1 MKHSIRIKLT
11 LLLIF
16 LTSSI
21 ILVSW
26 VVNKT
31 IGMDYYMK
39 SEEKSLIKTYTQLK
53 QIYWST
59 DNFQGSGDDFRT
71 LREQQVD
78 LLMSSTHFNILIV
91 NDNFQR
97 VYPLSER
104 SSKMDTSMLRYLN
117 ELIKA
122 RPGDGSS
129 VDEIFE
135 QGYTIQKNNV
145 KDLNGEYLDL
155 FGIMFD
161 RYDNKYL
168 LILRSPIQGVQG
180 AANISSQL
188 FAYIGILMSV
198 IGAIVMFWVSKKY
211 TVPIQEMAMIANRM
225 VHLDFDARVT
235 RINQD
240 ELGQLGNN
248 MNELSAKLEET
259 ISELKTANNELRKD
273 IDQKIQ
279 IDEMRKEFIS
289 HVSHELKTPI
299 ALIQGY
305 AEGLKDNVNDD
316 PESREF
322 YCEVIVD
329 EAHKM
334 NTMVKKLLTLNQIEF
349 GNNVVHMER
358 FDIVALV
365 KNLIQASDILYK
377 KAEATIDFQQEEP
390 IYVWAD
396 EYMIEEVISNYLS
409 NALHHLSEKGTIT
422 VRFEPRGNEVRV
434 YVANTGKQIPEE
446 ELDKLWIKF
455 YKVDKARTRE
465 YGGSGVGLSIVA
477 ATMNAHGKAYG
488 VQNTEDGVEFYIDL
502 DRNPTEKIQEDQ
514 TNPPSDLSKKDS
526 NS

>member
-1 MKHSIRIKLT
+1 MKHSIRLKLT
-11 LLLIF
+11 FLLIF

-21 ILVSW
+21 IFVSW
-26 VVNKT
+26 IVNKT
-31 IGMDYYMK
+31 IGIEYYMK
-39 SEEKSLIKTYTQLK
+39 SEEKSLIKTYKQLE
-53 QIYWST
+53 QVYWNT
-59 DNFQGSGDDFRT
+59 DDITVTDDYRT
-71 LREQQVD
+71 LREQQLDVV
-78 LLMSSTHFNILIV
+78 MSNTHFNILIV
-91 NDNFQR
+91 NDDFQR

-104 SSKMDTSMLRYLN
+104 SNKMDSSMLLYLN

-129 VDEIFE
+129 VDEIFD

-145 KDLNGEYLDL
+145 KDLKGEYLDL

-161 RYDNKYL
+161 QNNDKYL
-168 LILRSPIQGVQG
+168 VILRSPIQGVQG
-180 AANISSQL
+180 AADISSRL
-188 FAYIGILMSV
+188 FAYIGIIMSL
-198 IGAIVMFWVSKKY
+198 IGAAIMFWVSKKY
-211 TVPIQEMAMIANRM
+211 TIPIEEMAMIANRM
-225 VHLDFDARVT
+225 VNLDFDARVT

-240 ELGQLGNN
+240 ELGQLGQN
-248 MNELSAKLEET
+248 MNELSSRLEMT
-259 ISELKTANNELRKD
+259 ISELKTANNELQQD
-273 IDQKIQ
+273 IEQKTQ

-316 PESREF
+316 PESRDF
-322 YCEVIVD
+322 YCDVIMD
-329 EAHKM
+329 EAKKM

-365 KNLIQASDILYK
+365 RNLIQSSDILYK
-377 KAEATIDFQQEEP
+377 KVEATIDFRQETP

-396 EYMIEEVISNYLS
+396 EYMIEEVMSNYLS

-477 ATMNAHGKAYG
+477 ATMKAHGKQYG
-488 VQNTEDGVEFYIDL
+488 VHNIENGVEFYVDL
-502 DRNPTEKIQEDQ
+502 DTNLNTKSEEVPKEKSLEKYVEQ
-514 TNPPSDLSKKDS
+514 
-526 NS
+526 

>member
-1 MKHSIRIKLT
+1 MKHSIRIKMT
-11 LLLIF
+11 FSLIF
-16 LTSSI
+16 LTISI

-31 IGMDYYMK
+31 IGMEYYMR
-39 SEEKSLIKTYTQLK
+39 SEEKSLTRTYKQLE
-53 QIYWST
+53 QIYWNT
-59 DNFQGSGDDFRT
+59 DDKTITDDYRT
-71 LREQQVD
+71 VREQQVD
-78 LLMSSTHFNILIV
+78 VLMSNTHFNILIV
-91 NDNFQR
+91 NSGFQR
-97 VYPLSER
+97 EYPLSER
-104 SSKMDTSMLRYLN
+104 SNKMDTSMLFYLN

-145 KDLNGEYLDL
+145 KDLKGEYLDL

-161 RYDNKYL
+161 QSNQKYL
-168 LILRSPIQGVQG
+168 VILRSPIQGVQG
-180 AANISSQL
+180 AANIASQL
-188 FAYIGILMSV
+188 FAYIGILMSI
-198 IGAIVMFWVSKKY
+198 IGAIIMFWFSKTY
-211 TVPIQEMAMIANRM
+211 TTPIEEMAMIANRM

-235 RINQD
+235 RIHED
-240 ELGQLGNN
+240 ELGQLGRN
-248 MNELSAKLEET
+248 MNELSARLQET
-259 ISELKTANNELRKD
+259 ISELKTANNQLRKD

-322 YCEVIVD
+322 YCDVIMD
-329 EAHKM
+329 EAKKM
-334 NTMVKKLLTLNQIEF
+334 NIMVKKLLTLNQIEF

-365 KNLIQASDILYK
+365 KNLIQASEILYK
-377 KAEATIDFQQEEP
+377 KAEATIDFRQTEP

-422 VRFEPRGNEVRV
+422 VRFEPRGDEVRV
-434 YVANTGKQIPEE
+434 YVSNTGKQIPEE

-465 YGGSGVGLSIVA
+465 YGGSGIGLSIVA
-477 ATMNAHGKAYG
+477 ATMNAHGKQYG
-488 VQNTEDGVEFYIDL
+488 VQNIENGVEFYIDL
-502 DRNPTEKIQEDQ
+502 DTKYSGSHYKKEEKVE
-514 TNPPSDLSKKDS
+514 
-526 NS
+526 

>member
-11 LLLIF
+11 FLLTF

-26 VVNKT
+26 LVNKT
-31 IGMDYYMK
+31 IGMEYYMK
-39 SEEKSLIKTYTQLK
+39 SEEKSLIKTYQQLE
-53 QIYWST
+53 QVYWNTDETTIT
-59 DNFQGSGDDFRT
+59 DNYRT
-71 LREQQVD
+71 VREQQVD
-78 LLMSSTHFNILIV
+78 VLMSNTHFNILIV
-91 NDNFQR
+91 NSNFQR
-97 VYPLSER
+97 VYPLSEKSNR
-104 SSKMDTSMLRYLN
+104 MDTSMLFYLN

-161 RYDNKYL
+161 QYDNKYL
-168 LILRSPIQGVQG
+168 VILRSPIQGVQG
-180 AANISSQL
+180 AADISSQL
-188 FAYIGILMSV
+188 FAYIGILMSI
-198 IGAIVMFWVSKKY
+198 IGAVVMFWVSKKY
-211 TVPIQEMAMIANRM
+211 TTPIEEMATIANRM

-240 ELGQLGNN
+240 ELGQLGKN
-248 MNELSAKLEET
+248 MNELSARLEET
-259 ISELKTANNELRKD
+259 ISELKTANNQLRQD
-273 IDQKIQ
+273 IDQKTQ

-322 YCEVIVD
+322 YCDVIMD
-329 EAHKM
+329 EAKKM

-358 FDIVALV
+358 FDIVSLV
-365 KNLIQASDILYK
+365 RNLIQASDILYK
-377 KAEATIDFQQEEP
+377 KAEATINFQQTMP

-422 VRFEPRGNEVRV
+422 VRFEPRGDEVRV

-477 ATMNAHGKAYG
+477 ATMKAHGKQYG
-488 VQNTEDGVEFYIDL
+488 VRNIENGVEFYIDL
-502 DRNPTEKIQEDQ
+502 DTNLTANAQNLPVVSEEDLREKE
-514 TNPPSDLSKKDS
+514 N
-526 NS
+526 